1 MTRRGLITGSLL
13 VCFTAVLTVIA
24 LGLPGPITAS
34 TVLATSKAPAQHCVV
49 HEAATLSALKQ
60 GTKRVVVVVKSFQPA
75 KPPSAGLVVSL
86 LTANKAQRHEITH
99 FTVHP
104 LRAFTAQEPARHQ
117 RFLISLAG
125 HAQLIEDNQPLCLE
139 VGFDTSRGK
148 LEGGLAEIDVEIV
161 DVTAASG
168 KS

>member
-24 LGLPGPITAS
+24 LGVSGPITAS

-49 HEAATLSALKQ
+49 HEAATLAALKQ

-86 LTANKAQRHEITH
+86 LTANKSKRHELTQ

-104 LRAFTAQEPARHQ
+104 LRAFTAQEPARQQ
-117 RFLISLAG
+117 RFLVALSQ
-125 HAQLIEDNQPLCLE
+125 HAQAIEDGQPLCLE
-139 VGFDTSRGK
+139 VGFDASRGK

-161 DVTAASG
+161 DVTTAPE
-168 KS
+168 K